1 MPLLIC
7 SGVNRPDLL
16 DLLAKERVAGMVN
29 AAEVCQPKLWRA
41 CLRYPDIPLFLDSG
55 AFQGKMEFA
64 TYQAIIERVG
74 QRFTWIANLDVIGD
88 QAQSNDHYRSL
99 MHALPCS
106 LREKILWVYQG
117 GDVRELAERAH
128 EHKFVGLGGIV
139 RLLAEQGTERALT
152 YLMTLGEVL
161 LDAGAQAHIF
171 GLGSPYLLGRL
182 GSAPWFRSFDTSKWL
197 LAYKA
202 RAVLLENGERR
213 SAAQLGLRLNS
224 GECACNNIRQLH
236 MWANPRV
243 ESKPM
248 LSLWEDSDT
257 IDF

>member
-1 MPLLIC
+1 MLLEKYFYAHAHLFGGEPLRPPDP
-7 SGVNRPDLL
+7 SGERAGGWHGQCHRGLPTEALASLFAACPRPFVP
-16 DLLAKERVAGMVN
+16 RQRG
-29 AAEVCQPKLWRA
+29 Q
-41 CLRYPDIPLFLDSG
+41 S
-55 AFQGKMEFA
+55 
-64 TYQAIIERVG
+64 IIERVG
-74 QRFTWIANLDVIGD
+74 ERFTWIANLDVIGD
-88 QAQSNDHYRSL
+88 QARSNDHYRSL
-99 MHALPCS
+99 MRALPCA
-106 LREKILWVYQG
+106 LRGKILWVYQG
-117 GDVRELAERAH
+117 GDVGELAERAH

-139 RLLAEQGTERALT
+139 RLLAEQGTERVLA
-152 YLMTLGEVL
+152 YLMTLGEIL

-236 MWANPRV
+236 MWANPRA